1 MSDMKRSRIELID
14 TWRGLAVFLMVIHH
28 FFYDLCAFAGAPW
41 WLFTNPVFD
50 FLHYVFAG
58 SFIFLAGVSSRF
70 SRSNLK
76 RGAICFGI
84 AMVMTVVTTVMD
96 MPIRF
101 GVLHLLGVC
110 MLFYGACGKALDSLI
125 PHPFQPVIYAILGI
139 ISVFL
144 LRIDVGE
151 AAHFLFPF
159 GWTYPGFSSSDWFP
173 LFPWAFVFLAG
184 AGVGYYIAERRF
196 PGWFYEWRGV
206 PALSWLGKRAL
217 IVYVIHQPVL
227 YGVTMGLIAIRGLL

>member
-1 MSDMKRSRIELID
+1 MRKRIELID

-50 FLHYVFAG
+50 LLHYVFAG
-58 SFIFLAGVSSRF
+58 SFIFLSGVSSRF

-84 AMVMTVVTTVMD
+84 AMVMTVVTTFMG

-101 GVLHLLGVC
+101 GVLHLLGTC
-110 MLFYGACGKALDSLI
+110 MLIYGVAGKALDNLI
-125 PHPFQPVIYAILGI
+125 PHIFQPVIYAILGI
-139 ISVFL
+139 ISAL
-144 LRIDVGE
+144 ALRIDIGE
-151 AAHFLFPF
+151 AALFLFPF

-173 LFPWAFVFLAG
+173 LFPWMFVFLVGTAAG
-184 AGVGYYIAERRF
+184 WYIAEGKA
-196 PGWFYEWRGV
+196 PGWFYDWKGV

>member
-1 MSDMKRSRIELID
+1 MSDTKRSRIELID

-84 AMVMTVVTTVMD
+84 AMLMTVVTTVMD

-144 LRIDVGE
+144 LRIDVGK

-227 YGVTMGLIAIRGLL
+227 YGVTMGLIAIRGLF